1 MATAAYASVV
11 SLMHVLD
18 QIQHPARRYLHLNTK
33 QSETL
38 HEKIH
43 FLQEFLEL
51 HSPTKLKEIEDL
63 VKQIA
68 DVAIEAEDVI
78 ESIAVD
84 RVRDGSK
91 DESDMDKVVDKE
103 SFCEDVDKVIQ
114 KINSINKELM
124 MVKEESIV
132 HEQKSRAYVALPVG
146 SSKNPSSCKETT
158 VGFDEHLVQI
168 MDELTGY
175 QSKLQIIPIVGMG
188 GIGKTTLARYA
199 FDNPYIANHFDIR
212 AWSIISQEYS
222 MKEILRGILNDI
234 GVIGDL
240 SEDLAGDLSE
250 DLAELGELLYKTL
263 FCRRYLIVMDDVWS
277 TKVWDDLKFLL
288 PDNGN
293 GSRIMITTRLSDV
306 AISLGSHTPYL
317 MNLLD
322 EDKSWDL
329 LCEKAFGQKSYSPE
343 LEEIGK
349 EIAKSCGGL
358 PLAIVV
364 IGGLL
369 ATSDMTREY
378 WEFVAENVN
387 SLASSGNDE
396 HCLKILSLSYNHLP
410 IHLKPCFLSMGVFP
424 EDFKVRVSR
433 LVKLWVAEGFLRPVR
448 AKRLEEVA
456 EEYLKDLID
465 RNLILIRTQ
474 GRTGKIR
481 TCGIHDLLR
490 DLCVRESRKEH
501 PFRVPKVK
509 HVDFRREYGENMCFL
524 CCERVAQGRI
534 HLPKVLIGSQSTSPA
549 SPLVCAACRT
559 MYPQLTRLRLVRVM
573 DTVYDGSSQEF
584 LQPTKLRYLSFAWI
598 GLELLSPS
606 ITLLWNLQTLI
617 MDIPFEYAIV
627 LPSEIWEMS
636 QLRHII
642 VQHRALLPYP
652 VVTQIERTYFPI
664 LDNLQ
669 TLSTIIDFRC
679 TKDVLERIPNLKKL
693 GIRYYNDF
701 KVLEID
707 DAFKGPEWNPIE
719 GEFLRL
725 KVLLIYYTDL
735 VCWRAENS
743 HFPILESLELNGVN
757 SLEEIPPGI
766 GEIVTLRSIHLDN
779 CRECI
784 VNSAKQILDEQQ
796 CIGNED
802 LQVHVIESG
811 GQTYQLFAS

>member
-18 QIQHPARRYLHLNTK
+18 QIQHPARRHLHLNTR
-33 QSETL
+33 QIETL
-38 HEKIH
+38 HEKVP

-51 HSPTKLKEIEDL
+51 HSPTKLKKVEDL

-78 ESIAVD
+78 ESIVVD
-84 RVRDGSK
+84 RIRDGFK
-91 DESDMDKVVDKE
+91 DKSDMD
-103 SFCEDVDKVIQ
+103 I
-114 KINSINKELM
+114 
-124 MVKEESIV
+124 
-132 HEQKSRAYVALPVG
+132 SRSG
-146 SSKNPSSCKETT
+146 SSKNPPSGQETI
-158 VGFDEHLVQI
+158 VGFDEHLVRI
-168 MDELTGY
+168 MNELTGY
-175 QSKLQIIPIVGMG
+175 QSKLLIIPIVGMG

-222 MKEILRGILNDI
+222 EKEILRNILNDI

-240 SEDLAGDLSE
+240 SEDLA
-250 DLAELGELLYKTL
+250 ELRELLYKTL
-263 FCRRYLIVMDDVWS
+263 FCRRYLIVMDDVWN

-329 LCEKAFGQKSYSPE
+329 LCEKAFGQKTYSPE

-349 EIAKSCGGL
+349 EIAKSCRGL

-364 IGGLL
+364 IGDLL

-378 WEFVAENVN
+378 WEFVEENVN

-410 IHLKPCFLSMGVFP
+410 IHLKPCFLSMGV
-424 EDFKVRVSR
+424 
-433 LVKLWVAEGFLRPVR
+433 
-448 AKRLEEVA
+448 
-456 EEYLKDLID
+456 
-465 RNLILIRTQ
+465 
-474 GRTGKIR
+474 
-481 TCGIHDLLR
+481 
-490 DLCVRESRKEH
+490 
-501 PFRVPKVK
+501 
-509 HVDFRREYGENMCFL
+509 
-524 CCERVAQGRI
+524 
-534 HLPKVLIGSQSTSPA
+534 
-549 SPLVCAACRT
+549 
-559 MYPQLTRLRLVRVM
+559 
-573 DTVYDGSSQEF
+573 F

-652 VVTQIERTYFPI
+652 VVTQIDRTYFPI

-701 KVLEID
+701 KDMTYVGSLPNLEVLEID

-735 VCWRAENS
+735 ACWRAENS

-796 CIGNED
+796 CIGN
-802 LQVHVIESG
+802 
-811 GQTYQLFAS
+811 